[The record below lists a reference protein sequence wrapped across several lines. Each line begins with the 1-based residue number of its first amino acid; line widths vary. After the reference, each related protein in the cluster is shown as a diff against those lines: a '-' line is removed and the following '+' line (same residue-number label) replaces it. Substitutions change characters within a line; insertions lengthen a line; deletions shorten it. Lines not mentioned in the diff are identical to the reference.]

1 MLLQIRIKD
10 QLILNIYPICPYRGG
25 VLEPEGT
32 VEIKFRMKD
41 LSKAMHRLD
50 PVCISLKER
59 MASPEMSRT
68 ERTQLEREMKARE
81 QALRPIYHE
90 VAVLFADLHDKPGRM
105 QEKGVIMVSRQTFLF
120 IYIYTEMTLFLF
132 FQDFP
137 CHMSLKHT
145 FLYFIVS
152 GLFNFFAEMSF
163 FLSFF
168 QDFLLFKY
176 SNLI

>member
-1 MLLQIRIKD
+1 MLIQIRIKD
-10 QLILNIYPICPYRGG
+10 QLILNIYPICPNRGG

-105 QEKGVIMVSRQTFLF
+105 QEKGVIMVSGERFF
-120 IYIYTEMTLFLF
+120 FYKYIYRNDTFPI
-132 FQDFP
+132 FQEFT

-152 GLFNFFAEMSF
+152 GLFHFFSEMSF
-163 FLSFF
+163 FLLFF
-168 QDFLLFKY
+168 LKISYFL
-176 SNLI
+176 NILI